1 MDYKYTGIIL
11 DKKDIGETDRLYTI
25 FTLESGKI
33 KALAKGVRKVT
44 AKLAGNLENFTL
56 ADIGIVKNQGTGK
69 IISSIVESNFLNLR
83 DNFETLSRALENVR
97 IFNQSVQFEEK
108 DERLFFLL
116 KEYLEA
122 LDNLSENT
130 EEKIETVSLGF
141 IFKLLEALGYGLEV
155 GRCVVCGS
163 QLKSD
168 KDNFFSAELGGIVC
182 IGCFSAEE
190 NRKGIKISPNAVKII
205 RLFFQNKLGSLAKL
219 KVESRD
225 LRELKIISQEFW
237 RWIGK

>member
-25 FTLESGKI
+25 FTQESGKI

-69 IISSIVESNFLNLR
+69 ITSSIVESNFLKLR
-83 DNFETLSRALENVR
+83 NNFETLSRALENVR
-97 IFNQSVQFEEK
+97 IFNQSVQLEEK

-116 KEYLEA
+116 KDYLEA
-122 LDNLSENT
+122 LDSLSENT
-130 EEKIETVSLGF
+130 SGKIETVSLGF
-141 IFKLLEALGYGLEV
+141 IFKLLECLGYGLEV

-163 QLKSD
+163 QLKSE
-168 KDNFFSAELGGIVC
+168 KDNFFSAEMGGIVC
-182 IGCFSAEE
+182 ADCFGIRE
-190 NRKGIKISPNAVKII
+190 NKKGIKISSNTVKII
-205 RLFFQNKLGSLAKL
+205 RIFFQNKISSLSKL
-219 KVESRD
+219 KIESRD
-225 LRELKIISQEFW
+225 LRELKIISQEFL